1 MLVVCVLA
9 LGAPTLAF
17 APAPRTSAARP
28 PTRHAAARLALPV
41 PRQPQRQPEREA
53 LHHGGVAPLHAHA
66 ASYLS
71 YLLVALFARFGR
83 RDVQHAARLESS
95 GAEADPCLIDGA
107 LCEEYATLHKGH
119 TFWVCYDDV
128 SHAGFA
134 CRKARATPWPG
145 GMGARVAQ
153 NAHCVAR
160 DAGGARRAMGLL
172 RDASK
177 LGAPAPQP
185 QSHPPLRRA
194 EGARDGGCWRASCTL
209 CTDLV
214 RYSSG
219 SACERRLVEP
229 NFWSTVMRRHVTYNS
244 AGLP

>member
-66 ASYLS
+66 ASFFSSLF
-71 YLLVALFARFGR
+71 VALFARFGR

-145 GMGARVAQ
+145 ARGGKACILYRSLLT
-153 NAHCVAR
+153 AWR
-160 DAGGARRAMGLL
+160 DAGGARRAMGVL

-177 LGAPAPQP
+177 VGASTPQP
-185 QSHPPLRRA
+185 ESHPPLRRA
-194 EGARDGGCWRASCTL
+194 EGARDGGCCRAHRVHC
-209 CTDLV
+209 V
-214 RYSSG
+214 
-219 SACERRLVEP
+219 
-229 NFWSTVMRRHVTYNS
+229 
-244 AGLP
+244 